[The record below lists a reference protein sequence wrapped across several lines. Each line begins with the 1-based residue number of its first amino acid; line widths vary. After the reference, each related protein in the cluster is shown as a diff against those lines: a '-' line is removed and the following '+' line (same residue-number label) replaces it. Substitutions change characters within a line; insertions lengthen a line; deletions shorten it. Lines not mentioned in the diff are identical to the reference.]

1 MPATTRA
8 ITLGRYS
15 GRKMRG
21 SIDGT
26 EAQPGFFYA
35 DDDDTGIFS
44 PSDGN
49 VSLTLDGVTTTK
61 WEDGLTTFVG
71 DIAIDD
77 SIIHIGDTDTKIRFP
92 ATDTF
97 TIETA
102 GVEALRVD
110 SNQDTTL
117 AGTLFGPATF
127 IIDPATA
134 GDNTGT
140 VKIQGDLTVE
150 GVTTTIN
157 STELTVD
164 DINITIAAGAADAAA
179 ANGAGITIDGA
190 SATLTYQSTP
200 NQWEFDRSLKIDG
213 DLNITGTVETGTW
226 EATPIEG
233 AYIADDAI
241 DSQHYADGS
250 IDNQHI
256 ADDQIDSE
264 HYAAGSIDGEHL
276 AADIIDGSK
285 IADDVIDSEHY
296 VAGSID
302 NEHLADDAVDS
313 DELAAGAVD
322 LTHLS
327 ATGTTDAT
335 TYLRGDNTWATVV
348 AGATTIVTENQRT
361 IDADYTI
368 QTTMNALSV
377 GPVSIDSG
385 KTLTIPANSRYVV
398 L

>member
-77 SIIHIGDTDTKIRFP
+77 SVIHIGDTDTKIRFP

-110 SNQDTTL
+110 SSQDTTL

-226 EATPIEG
+226 EATAIEG

-241 DSQHYADGS
+241 DSQHYVDGS
-250 IDNQHI
+250 IDNQ
-256 ADDQIDSE
+256 
-264 HYAAGSIDGEHL
+264 
-276 AADIIDGSK
+276 
-285 IADDVIDSEHY
+285 
-296 VAGSID
+296 
-302 NEHLADDAVDS
+302 HLADDAVDS

-327 ATGTTDAT
+327 ATGTTDST
-335 TYLRGDNTWATVV
+335 TYLRGDNTWDVPT
-348 AGATTIVTENQRT
+348 GSSTIVTENQRT
-361 IDADYTI
+361 INADYTI
-368 QTTMNALSV
+368 QITMNALSV

>member
-44 PSDGN
+44 PSDGKI
-49 VSLTLDGVTTTK
+49 SLTLDGVTTTT

-110 SNQDTTL
+110 SSQDTTL

-127 IIDPATA
+127 TIEPV
-134 GDNTGT
+134 GGEVSGT

-150 GVTTTIN
+150 GTTTTIN
-157 STELTVD
+157 STELTID
-164 DINITIAAGAADAAA
+164 DINITIADGAADAAA
-179 ANGAGITIDGA
+179 ADGAGITIDGA
-190 SATLTYQSTP
+190 DAALTYQATP
-200 NQWEFDRSLKIDG
+200 NSWEFDRTVTVDNQGELRLKEPDSTGNDRYVSLKAPAALAASVNLTLPVDDG
-213 DLNITGTVETGTW
+213 DADQALVTDGGGTLSW
-226 EATPIEG
+226 
-233 AYIADDAI
+233 
-241 DSQHYADGS
+241 S
-250 IDNQHI
+250 
-256 ADDQIDSE
+256 
-264 HYAAGSIDGEHL
+264 
-276 AADIIDGSK
+276 
-285 IADDVIDSEHY
+285 DVSST
-296 VAGSID
+296 VANGCIYE
-302 NEHLADDAVDS
+302 N
-313 DELAAGAVD
+313 
-322 LTHLS
+322 
-327 ATGTTDAT
+327 
-335 TYLRGDNTWATVV
+335 Y
-348 AGATTIVTENQRT
+348 TTIS
-361 IDADYTI
+361 DDYTI
-368 QTTMNALSV
+368 TTDYNAMSAGPITLSAV
-377 GPVSIDSG
+377 
-385 KTLTIPANSRYVV
+385 LTIPTGSVYTIV
-398 L
+398 